1 MRKML
6 LVLKSAFNRD
16 NVLDTICILLFG
28 ITFFSM
34 PAVSFMDNFNIITWG
49 LSCLFVLACLINTF
63 IKNKSI
69 KINYVA
75 FSFVL
80 FAFFAVFS
88 TALNGFKTFSF
99 TPLLLALFSLIVYLT
114 CLNNKKLINP
124 FLTAAYVAVS
134 FFSVYFLIYYRNEI
148 ISLSFERIGWHFGDL
163 NDIALFM
170 SLGLILSFYFF
181 LNDKK
186 IWRKIVHIFAFA
198 VFTVCG
204 TASGSKIFL
213 LSIFIA
219 VISNLFLFFGKKKW
233 YISCIISIAFIGVS
247 ILVLSLK
254 PFETIRNRF
263 LSFISTFFG
272 NNISGVSN
280 NDQSSI
286 QRFEMFLDGF
296 SMFLRKPLFGF
307 GIRGFWIFSSFT
319 GAWSHNHFS
328 EILCSYGLIGFV
340 LFHVGFFDSFRGYKY
355 SKTPYKN
362 ALMAMIVLFILSMFS
377 IALESQKIYSYLIG
391 VIFAGLSTEK
401 HSFLLRIRKKLSN
414 TSKDKKLVVVEM
426 IQGLDT
432 RGGAEVF
439 FTNLCNEIN
448 KVENV
453 DLHIVL
459 LHDYVD
465 NSFSSFVSKNS
476 SIIHFCHKK
485 NGVDFKSYVTLRK
498 IIKEI
503 NPDIIN
509 THLSCLISYFF
520 AFGIKKRKWKIIH
533 TVHNIAS
540 QETDSITS
548 LIRKIYIRNNVLSFI
563 GISPLVTQSV
573 KDLFKKARVFTIFN
587 GIPSLKEET
596 ENCFCGSSASFICP
610 ARFEQQKNHKMLFD
624 VFDIYFN
631 EYPNA
636 KLYCFG
642 DGTLF
647 DESFNIVKQKCN
659 PNNFL
664 INHSVF
670 DIGQCYKKANIFV
683 LSSLYEG
690 NPISILEAMSFGLP
704 VIAPRTGGIPD
715 VIKDGVNG
723 LLFDVGDNTG
733 MLNCLLKITKDE
745 MLFNRISKQNKI
757 DSSKYDIS
765 NTALQYIQM
774 FRETI
779 EKGK

>member
-1 MRKML
+1 MHRTL
-6 LVLKSAFNRD
+6 LILKSAFNRK
-16 NVLDTICILLFG
+16 NILDTICILLFG
-28 ITFFSM
+28 VTFFSV
-34 PAVSFMDNFNIITWG
+34 PAVSFMDNLNIITWG
-49 LSCLFVLACLINTF
+49 LSGLFVLACLINIF
-63 IKNKSI
+63 FKNESI
-69 KINYVA
+69 RINYVA
-75 FSFVL
+75 LSFVL
-80 FAFFAVFS
+80 FAFFAIVS

-114 CLNNKKLINP
+114 CLNNKKLITP
-124 FLTAAYVAVS
+124 FLIAAYVAVAL
-134 FFSVYFLIYYRNEI
+134 FSIYFLIYYRNEI
-148 ISLSFERIGWHFGDL
+148 ITLSFERIGWHFGDL

-198 VFTVCG
+198 VFTICG
-204 TASGSKIFL
+204 ITSGSKIFL

-233 YISCIISIAFIGVS
+233 YLSCIISITFIGIA

-328 EILCSYGLIGFV
+328 EILCSYGLVGFV
-340 LFHVGFFDSFRGYKY
+340 LFHVGFFDSFCGYRL
-355 SKTPYKN
+355 SKTQNKN

-377 IALESQKIYSYLIG
+377 VALESQKIYSYLIG
-391 VIFAGLSTEK
+391 IVFAGLSTEK
-401 HSFLLRIRKKLSN
+401 HSILFRIRKKTPNISRAN
-414 TSKDKKLVVVEM
+414 KLIVVEM

-439 FTNLCNEIN
+439 FTNLCNEMK
-448 KVENV
+448 KVENAE
-453 DLHIVL
+453 LHIVL
-459 LHDYVD
+459 LHDYID
-465 NSFSSFVSKNS
+465 NSFSHFVSENS

-485 NGVDFKSYVTLRK
+485 NGIDFNSYVTLRK
-498 IIKEI
+498 IIKDI

-520 AFGIKKRKWKIIH
+520 SFGLKKRKWRIIH
-533 TVHNIAS
+533 TVHNVAL
-540 QETDSITS
+540 QETDRVTTF
-548 LIRKIYIRNNVLSFI
+548 LRKFYIKNGSLSFI
-563 GISPLVTQSV
+563 GISPLITRSI
-573 KDLFKKARVFTIFN
+573 KDMFKKAEVFTILN
-587 GIPSLKEET
+587 GIPLPNEER
-596 ENCFCGSSASFICP
+596 NNYFCGPSTSFICP
-610 ARFEQQKNHKMLFD
+610 ARFEPQKNHNMLFD
-624 VFDIYFN
+624 VFDDYFDN
-631 EYPNA
+631 YPEA
-636 KLYCFG
+636 TLICLG

-647 DESFNIVKQKCN
+647 EESLDNINRKRNKA
-659 PNNFL
+659 NFL
-664 INHSVF
+664 INHSVSKI
-670 DIGQCYKKANIFV
+670 DEYYKKTNVFV

-690 NPISILEAMSFGLP
+690 NPISILEAMSYGLP
-704 VIAPRTGGIPD
+704 IISPRTGGIPD
-715 VIKDGVNG
+715 VVEDGVNG
-723 LLFDVGDNTG
+723 LLFDVGDKKG
-733 MLNCLLKITKDE
+733 MLNCLLKITDDGE
-745 MLFNRISKQNKI
+745 LFNRISKQNKA
-757 DSSKYDIS
+757 DSSKYSIS
-765 NTALQYIQM
+765 KTALAYLRI
-774 FRETI
+774 FNKII
-779 EKGK
+779 E